1 MRFGRF
7 LAVVACATLLAA
19 CASTPTPPAGE
30 LSGTPT
36 ALESGPKKDPLN
48 TLNSTGRAGTLS
60 RSTVVNVD
68 QSSVDWL
75 RGPSSDIWD
84 RIRKGFAMPD
94 LEGTLVDDRTQW
106 YAARPDYM
114 ERMVGRSS
122 RYLYHI
128 VEELERR
135 KMPTELALLPFVES
149 AFNPQAESTAKAAGM
164 WQFIPSTGKTYN
176 LKQNM
181 FRDERR
187 DVLASTDAALDYLQ
201 RLYDMFGDWQL
212 ALAAYNWGEGA
223 VSRAIAR
230 NQARGLPTD
239 YASLT
244 MPTETRYYVPKLQ
257 AVKNIIAN
265 PAAYGV
271 RLPEIPDHP
280 YFVTVTTSRDID
292 VALAAKLANMPLD
305 EFKALNPSFNR
316 PVILGAA
323 NPQILLP
330 FENAERFQYNL
341 NTYRGG
347 LSSWTTVT
355 VDSRERVESLAARL
369 NVDVDTLR
377 EINRIPKGMRLKAG
391 STVMIP
397 RTERHDQDISASLV
411 DTAMLAVEPDVP
423 DAKRV
428 VVRAGR
434 KDTVST
440 VARRYGVS
448 VKQVQSWNKLSGS
461 KLVAGQSLVL
471 MLRPNSA
478 AAMRAERAGDEDD
491 TPAKAAPH
499 GKSGGKTQAVAKSEK
514 SDKVEKSSRS
524 AKSANAE
531 PRKRVVVEA
540 SPHGSTSKSSG
551 KSATRESKSSPTPAT
566 KSKSSRAQ

>member
-1 MRFGRF
+1 MKIGRL
-7 LAVVACATLLAA
+7 LAVVACAALLAA
-19 CASTPTPPAGE
+19 CASTPTPPEGADGA
-30 LSGTPT
+30 TT
-36 ALESGPKKDPLN
+36 AQTAKRDPLN
-48 TLNSTGRAGTLS
+48 TLSDKSALSST
-60 RSTVVNVD
+60 STINVD
-68 QSSVDWL
+68 QGGLDWL
-75 RGPSSDIWD
+75 RGPSNDIWD
-84 RIRKGFAMPD
+84 RIRRGFAMPD

-106 YAARPDYM
+106 YAQRPEYM

-128 VEELERR
+128 VEELEQR

-149 AFNPQAESTAKAAGM
+149 AFNPQAQSTAKAAGM
-164 WQFIPSTGKTYN
+164 WQFIPSTGRSYN

-187 DVLASTDAALDYLQ
+187 DVLASTDAALDYLA
-201 RLYDMFGDWQL
+201 RLYDMFGDWHL

-239 YASLT
+239 YASLP
-244 MPTETRYYVPKLQ
+244 MPNETRYYVPKLQ

-271 RLPEIPDHP
+271 KLPEIPDHP

-292 VALAAKLANMPLD
+292 VNLAAKLADMSVE

-316 PVILGAA
+316 PVILGAS

-330 FENAERFQYNL
+330 FDNAERFQYNL

-347 LSSWTTVT
+347 LSSWAAVT

-369 NVDVDTLR
+369 NVDADTLR
-377 EINRIPKGMRLKAG
+377 EINSIPKGMRLKAG

-397 RTERHDQDISASLV
+397 RSGRHDQDISATLADS
-411 DTAMLAVEPDVP
+411 AMLAMEPDLP
-423 DAKRV
+423 DARRV
-428 VVRAGR
+428 VVRASR
-434 KDTVST
+434 RDTVTS

-448 VKQVQSWNKLSGS
+448 AGQVQSWNKLSGT

-471 MLRPNSA
+471 MVPVRGAGAVRA
-478 AAMRAERAGDEDD
+478 ARAERADRAERAER
-491 TPAKAAPH
+491 TEHASHKEPA
-499 GKSGGKTQAVAKSEK
+499 GKGGKGAK
-514 SDKVEKSSRS
+514 VVRVS
-524 AKSANAE
+524 AKGKGEA
-531 PRKRVVVEA
+531 RQRVVVEA
-540 SPHGSTSKSSG
+540 SPRRAAK
-551 KSATRESKSSPTPAT
+551 TPAVAKVSAKTAT
-566 KSKSSRAQ
+566 KTSAKGVKAR

>member
-1 MRFGRF
+1 MKIGRL
-7 LAVVACATLLAA
+7 LAVVACAALLAA
-19 CASTPTPPAGE
+19 CASTPTPPEGADGAATAQTAGRQ
-30 LSGTPT
+30 
-36 ALESGPKKDPLN
+36 DPLN
-48 TLNSTGRAGTLS
+48 TLSDKSALSST
-60 RSTVVNVD
+60 STINVD
-68 QSSVDWL
+68 QGGLDWL
-75 RGPSSDIWD
+75 RGPSNDIWD
-84 RIRKGFAMPD
+84 RIRRGFAMTD

-106 YAARPDYM
+106 YAQRPEYM

-128 VEELERR
+128 VEELEQR

-149 AFNPQAESTAKAAGM
+149 AFNPQAQSTAKAAGM
-164 WQFIPSTGKTYN
+164 WQFIPSTGKSYN

-187 DVLASTDAALDYLQ
+187 DVLASTDAALDYLA
-201 RLYDMFGDWQL
+201 RLYDMFGDWHL

-239 YASLT
+239 YASLP
-244 MPTETRYYVPKLQ
+244 MPNETRYYVPKLQ

-271 RLPEIPDHP
+271 KLPEIPDHP

-292 VALAAKLANMPLD
+292 VNLAAKLADMSVE

-316 PVILGAA
+316 PVILGAS

-330 FENAERFQYNL
+330 FDNAERFQYNL

-347 LSSWTTVT
+347 LSSWAAVT

-369 NVDVDTLR
+369 NVDADTLR
-377 EINRIPKGMRLKAG
+377 EINSIPKGMRLKAG

-397 RTERHDQDISASLV
+397 RSGRHDQDISATLADS
-411 DTAMLAVEPDVP
+411 AMLAMEPDLP
-423 DAKRV
+423 DARRV
-428 VVRAGR
+428 VVRASR
-434 KDTVST
+434 RDTVAT

-448 VKQVQSWNKLSGS
+448 AGQVQSWNKLSGT

-471 MLRPNSA
+471 MVPVRGAGAVRA
-478 AAMRAERAGDEDD
+478 ARAERADRAERAERSE
-491 TPAKAAPH
+491 PASHKEPSGKA
-499 GKSGGKTQAVAKSEK
+499 GKGARV
-514 SDKVEKSSRS
+514 VRVS
-524 AKSANAE
+524 AKGKADT
-531 PRKRVVVEA
+531 RQRVVVEA
-540 SPHGSTSKSSG
+540 SPRRAGKAPAVAKVSAKTSTKA
-551 KSATRESKSSPTPAT
+551 SAKGAKAR
-566 KSKSSRAQ
+566 

>member
-7 LAVVACATLLAA
+7 LAVVACAALLAA
-19 CASTPTPPAGE
+19 CAGTPTPPAGE
-30 LSGTPT
+30 MAGTPT
-36 ALESGPKKDPLN
+36 ALESGPPKDPLN
-48 TLNSTGRAGTLS
+48 TLNSTGRAGSLAGAP
-60 RSTVVNVD
+60 VVNVD
-68 QSSVDWL
+68 QASVDWL
-75 RGPSSDIWD
+75 RGPSADIWA
-84 RIRKGFAMPD
+84 RIRKGFTMPD

-135 KMPTELALLPFVES
+135 NMPTELALLPFVES

-164 WQFIPSTGKTYN
+164 WQFIPSTGKSYN

-187 DVLASTDAALDYLQ
+187 DVLASTDAALDYLS
-201 RLYDMFGDWQL
+201 RLHDMFGDWHL

-244 MPTETRYYVPKLQ
+244 MPNETRYYVPKLQ

-271 RLPEIPDHP
+271 KLPDIPDHP

-330 FENAERFQYNL
+330 FDNAERFQYNL

-347 LSSWTTVT
+347 LSTWTAIS
-355 VDSRERVESLAARL
+355 VDSRERVEALAARL
-369 NVDVDTLR
+369 NVDADTLR

-428 VVRAGR
+428 VVKAGR
-434 KDTVST
+434 RDTVVS

-448 VKQVQSWNKLSGS
+448 PRQVQSWNKLSGS

-478 AAMRAERAGDEDD
+478 AAARAERGDEGDD
-491 TPAKAAPH
+491 APARSAAR
-499 GKSGGKTQAVAKSEK
+499 GKSAGKPAGKAVAARSSKA
-514 SDKVEKSSRS
+514 DKAER
-524 AKSANAE
+524 AE

-540 SPHGSTSKSSG
+540 
-551 KSATRESKSSPTPAT
+551 TPRKAAAT
-566 KSKSSRAQ
+566 KSAAKPAPAKSTSSATSAKSTKGHAR

>member
-1 MRFGRF
+1 MKFGRL
-7 LAVVACATLLAA
+7 LAVFASVVLLAA
-19 CASTPTPPAGE
+19 CASTPTPPGADA
-30 LSGTPT
+30 SGAPT
-36 ALESGPKKDPLN
+36 ALTSTRSGKDPLN
-48 TLNSTGRAGTLS
+48 SLSVDKTLAPGAASINA
-60 RSTVVNVD
+60 D
-68 QSSVDWL
+68 QPGLDWL
-75 RGPSSDIWD
+75 RGPSTDIWD
-84 RIRKGFAMPD
+84 RIRRGFAMQD

-106 YAARPDYM
+106 YAQRPEYM
-114 ERMVGRSS
+114 ERMVARSS

-135 KMPTELALLPFVES
+135 NMPTELALLPFVES
-149 AFNPQAESTAKAAGM
+149 AFNPQAQSSAKAAGM

-187 DVLASTDAALDYLQ
+187 DVLASTDAALDYLA
-201 RLYDMFGDWQL
+201 RLYDMFGDWHL

-244 MPTETRYYVPKLQ
+244 MPNETRYYVPKLQ

-292 VALAAKLANMPLD
+292 VTLAAKLANMSLD

-316 PVILGAA
+316 PVILGAS

-330 FENAERFQYNL
+330 FDNAERFQYNL

-347 LSSWTTVT
+347 LSSWTAVT
-355 VDSRERVESLAARL
+355 VDNRERVEALAARL
-369 NVDVDTLR
+369 NVDPDTLR
-377 EINRIPKGMRLKAG
+377 EINSIPRGMRLKAG

-397 RTERHDQDISASLV
+397 RSGHHDQDISATLADS
-411 DTAMLAVEPDVP
+411 AMLAVEPDLP
-423 DAKRV
+423 DARRV

-434 KDTVST
+434 RDTVAS

-448 VKQVQSWNKLSGS
+448 ASQVQSWNKLSGT

-471 MLRPNSA
+471 MVPVRAGRGGKAARTESATDKPEVVRVSAFGKGKAEGRKRMTVEAAPRHAASKGSGASRSA
-478 AAMRAERAGDEDD
+478 AAKSAPAVKASSKGASKA
-491 TPAKAAPH
+491 AKA
-499 GKSGGKTQAVAKSEK
+499 
-514 SDKVEKSSRS
+514 R
-524 AKSANAE
+524 
-531 PRKRVVVEA
+531 
-540 SPHGSTSKSSG
+540 
-551 KSATRESKSSPTPAT
+551 
-566 KSKSSRAQ
+566 

>member
-1 MRFGRF
+1 MKFGRL
-7 LAVVACATLLAA
+7 LAVFASVALLAA
-19 CASTPTPPAGE
+19 CASTPTPPGASA
-30 LSGTPT
+30 SGAPT
-36 ALESGPKKDPLN
+36 ALTSARSGKDPLN
-48 TLNSTGRAGTLS
+48 SLSVDKTLAPGAASMNP
-60 RSTVVNVD
+60 D
-68 QSSVDWL
+68 QPGLDWL
-75 RGPSSDIWD
+75 RGPSTDIWD
-84 RIRKGFAMPD
+84 RIRRGFAMQD

-106 YAARPDYM
+106 YSQRPEYM
-114 ERMVGRSS
+114 ERMVARSS

-135 KMPTELALLPFVES
+135 NMPTELALLPFVES
-149 AFNPQAESTAKAAGM
+149 AFNPQAQSSAKAAGM

-187 DVLASTDAALDYLQ
+187 DVLASTDAALDYLA
-201 RLYDMFGDWQL
+201 RLYDMFGDWHL

-244 MPTETRYYVPKLQ
+244 MPNETRYYVPKLQ

-292 VALAAKLANMPLD
+292 VTLAAKLANMSLE

-316 PVILGAA
+316 PVILGAS

-330 FENAERFQYNL
+330 FDNAERFQYNL

-347 LSSWTTVT
+347 LSSWTAVT
-355 VDSRERVESLAARL
+355 VDNRERVEALAARL
-369 NVDVDTLR
+369 NVDPDTLR
-377 EINRIPKGMRLKAG
+377 EINSIPRGMRLKAG

-397 RTERHDQDISASLV
+397 RSGHHDQDISATLADS
-411 DTAMLAVEPDVP
+411 AMLAMEPDLP
-423 DAKRV
+423 DARRL

-434 KDTVST
+434 RDTVTS
-440 VARRYGVS
+440 VAHRYGVS
-448 VKQVQSWNKLSGS
+448 PSQVQSWNKLSGT

-471 MLRPNSA
+471 MVPVRAGGAGKATRTARAEPEADKPEVVRVSASGKGKGKAEGRKRMTVEAAPRQAASKSAGVSRSA
-478 AAMRAERAGDEDD
+478 AAKSAPSVKASSKGASKA
-491 TPAKAAPH
+491 AKA
-499 GKSGGKTQAVAKSEK
+499 
-514 SDKVEKSSRS
+514 R
-524 AKSANAE
+524 
-531 PRKRVVVEA
+531 
-540 SPHGSTSKSSG
+540 
-551 KSATRESKSSPTPAT
+551 
-566 KSKSSRAQ
+566 

>member
-1 MRFGRF
+1 MKIGRL
-7 LAVVACATLLAA
+7 LAVVACAALLAA
-19 CASTPTPPAGE
+19 CASTPTPPEGADGAA
-30 LSGTPT
+30 T
-36 ALESGPKKDPLN
+36 AQTARRQDPLN
-48 TLNSTGRAGTLS
+48 SLSDKSALSST
-60 RSTVVNVD
+60 STINVD
-68 QSSVDWL
+68 QGGLDWL
-75 RGPSSDIWD
+75 RGPSNDIWD
-84 RIRKGFAMPD
+84 RIRRGFAMTD

-106 YAARPDYM
+106 YAQRPEYM

-128 VEELERR
+128 VEELEQR

-149 AFNPQAESTAKAAGM
+149 AFNPQAQSTAKAAGM
-164 WQFIPSTGKTYN
+164 WQFIPSTGKSYN

-187 DVLASTDAALDYLQ
+187 DVLASTDAALDYLA
-201 RLYDMFGDWQL
+201 RLYDMFGDWHL

-239 YASLT
+239 YASLP
-244 MPTETRYYVPKLQ
+244 MPNETRYYVPKLQ

-271 RLPEIPDHP
+271 KLPEIPDHP

-292 VALAAKLANMPLD
+292 VNLAAKLADMSVE

-316 PVILGAA
+316 PVILGAS

-330 FENAERFQYNL
+330 FDNAERFQYNL

-347 LSSWTTVT
+347 LSSWAAVT

-369 NVDVDTLR
+369 NVDADTLR
-377 EINRIPKGMRLKAG
+377 EINSIPKGMRLKAG

-397 RTERHDQDISASLV
+397 RSGRHDQDISATLADS
-411 DTAMLAVEPDVP
+411 AMLAMEPDLP
-423 DAKRV
+423 DARRV
-428 VVRAGR
+428 VVRASR
-434 KDTVST
+434 RDTVAT

-448 VKQVQSWNKLSGS
+448 AGQVQSWNKLSGT

-471 MLRPNSA
+471 MVPVRGAGAVRA
-478 AAMRAERAGDEDD
+478 ARAERADRAERAERVEHASRKE
-491 TPAKAAPH
+491 PA
-499 GKSGGKTQAVAKSEK
+499 GKGGKV
-514 SDKVEKSSRS
+514 VRVS
-524 AKSANAE
+524 AKGKADT
-531 PRKRVVVEA
+531 RQRVVVEA
-540 SPHGSTSKSSG
+540 SPRRAG
-551 KSATRESKSSPTPAT
+551 KAPAVAKVSAKTTT
-566 KSKSSRAQ
+566 KASAKGVKAR